1 MKSLEFMIIG
11 AQKAGTTAL
20 SHFLAQHPAIAM
32 AAGKE
37 VHLFDSPAYSS
48 AMSAAELNNLYAPYF
63 EGANAENL
71 WADATPIYLYLP
83 YIVPALKRYNPRL
96 KLIVLLRDPAERAL
110 SQYAMEKGRGSE
122 WLPLG
127 LALLLEPLRL
137 WLARHDLTPSSSL
150 RCHSYVDRGKYAEQ
164 LRRLYQHFPASQILV
179 LESAQLRRDHHQV
192 LEMVYQFLG
201 VAGGIDIEP
210 EQIFSGDYSSV
221 KDGFGRA
228 LIKKYLSARFYFAN
242 RRLKKTLLQMGYSPD
257 WPWLR

>member
-20 SHFLAQHPAIAM
+20 SYFLAQHPAIAM
-32 AAGKE
+32 ATGKE

-48 AMSAAELNNLYAPYF
+48 SLSAAELNSLYAPYF
-63 EGANAENL
+63 EGAKAEDL

-83 YIVPALKRYNPRL
+83 YIVPALKRYNAQL
-96 KLIVLLRDPAERAL
+96 KLIVLLRDPVERAL

-122 WLPLG
+122 HLPLG

-137 WLARHDLTPSSSL
+137 WLARNDLTPSSSL
-150 RCHSYVDRGKYAEQ
+150 RCHSYIDRGKYAEQ
-164 LRRLYQHFPASQILV
+164 LLRLYEHFPADQILV
-179 LESAQLRRDHHQV
+179 IESTQLRQDHHQV
-192 LEMVYQFLG
+192 LAMVYQFLG
-201 VAGGIDIEP
+201 VAGVVEIEP
-210 EQIFSGDYSSV
+210 EQIFSGDYSNV

-228 LIKKYLSARFYFAN
+228 LIKKYLAVRFYFAN
-242 RRLKKTLLQMGYSPD
+242 RRLKKTLLQMGYSPN

>member
-1 MKSLEFMIIG
+1 MKSLDFMIIG

-20 SHFLAQHPAIAM
+20 SYFLAQHPGITM

-37 VHLFDSPAYSS
+37 SHLFDSAAYYPEIS
-48 AMSAAELNNLYAPYF
+48 ATELNKLYASYF
-63 EGANAENL
+63 DGAKPEDL

-96 KLIVLLRDPAERAL
+96 KLIVLLRDPVERAL

-122 WLPLG
+122 YLPLG

-137 WLARHDLTPSSSL
+137 WLARNDLTPSSSL
-150 RCHSYVDRGKYAEQ
+150 RCHSYIDRGKYAEQ
-164 LRRLYQHFPASQILV
+164 LLRLSEYFPADQILV
-179 LESAQLRRDHHQV
+179 IESAQLKQDHHPV
-192 LEMVYQFLG
+192 LERVYQFLG
-201 VAGGIDIEP
+201 VASGIEVKP
-210 EQIFSGDYSSV
+210 EQIFSGDYSGV
-221 KDGFGRA
+221 KEGFGRV
-228 LIKKYLSARFYFAN
+228 LIKKYLAARFYFAN